1 VLPLD
6 RIPRLVEHATRVFIA
21 NGFTQTRM
29 EDIAEAVGVAKGTLY
44 RYVES
49 KEALFDLVVRAADR
63 GNVSPELELPIKS
76 PRPGTTV
83 AFIARRLAE
92 ERALPAG
99 PSDLATVVGHL
110 FDVLERNRTAI
121 KLLDRTA
128 RDVPELG
135 ATWSGG
141 VRRNVIESVGKYLQ
155 RGMRAGVLREVPDA
169 GIAARFVVET
179 CAFWAVHRHWDN
191 APIPVPEDR
200 VRASVIELVCA
211 ALALP
216 VVGRRRA

>member
-1 VLPLD
+1 LPLD
-6 RIPRLVEHATRVFIA
+6 RIPRVIEHATRVFIA

-29 EDIAEAVGVAKGTLY
+29 EDVAEAVGVAKGTLY

-63 GNVSPELELPIKS
+63 QEVKPVLPIKS
-76 PRPGTTV
+76 PRPGATV
-83 AFIARRLAE
+83 AYIARRLAE
-92 ERALPAG
+92 ERALPVR
-99 PSDLATVVGHL
+99 PSDLATLVGNL

-128 RDVPELG
+128 RDLPELG

-141 VRRNVIESVGKYLQ
+141 VRRNVIESVEKILQ
-155 RGMRAGVLREVPDA
+155 RGMRAGVLRAVPDA

-179 CAFWAVHRHWDN
+179 CAFWAVHRHWDA
-191 APIPVPEDR
+191 APIAVPEDK

-211 ALALP
+211 ALVIP
-216 VVGRRRA
+216 VAARGRA